1 MHNFYEQYQFGS
13 FQCIIKQLLDSVFCH
28 ILNNKG
34 FSKCNQSTLIIPGI
48 TKTPSNNCLKFGST
62 QIIDG
67 SAITNCRCSQL
78 GCTEIVTFWLLTAS
92 LHQAMRWRS
101 SVIFGWK
108 FASTNQKKNLVQGS
122 DVSIKW
128 NFCARPS
135 DVISRENR
143 CWRRGMS
150 AVFSGYYTHGVLGI
164 GWNLSIEQCVSFFF
178 SHLVILVHVRTDFF
192 SPLMAT
198 LAAKRNTFKVRTR
211 YVTNT
216 DFRIS
221 FI

>member
-1 MHNFYEQYQFGS
+1 M
-13 FQCIIKQLLDSVFCH
+13 
-28 ILNNKG
+28 
-34 FSKCNQSTLIIPGI
+34 STLIIPGI

-78 GCTEIVTFWLLTAS
+78 GCTEIVTFWLLIAS

-108 FASTNQKKNLVQGS
+108 FASTNQEKNLVQGS

-143 CWRRGMS
+143 CWRRGKS

-178 SHLVILVHVRTDFF
+178 TFSYTCSCQDGFF
-192 SPLMAT
+192 LSIDGHSCSKKKHIQGKNSLRHEHW
-198 LAAKRNTFKVRTR
+198 L
-211 YVTNT
+211 
-216 DFRIS
+216 
-221 FI
+221 

>member
-48 TKTPSNNCLKFGST
+48 TKTPSNNCLKFAST

-78 GCTEIVTFWLLTAS
+78 GCTEIATFWLTLLCNFWLKIRFNQS
-92 LHQAMRWRS
+92 EVKPSSGQWR
-101 SVIFGWK
+101 
-108 FASTNQKKNLVQGS
+108 
-122 DVSIKW
+122 
-128 NFCARPS
+128 
-135 DVISRENR
+135 VISRENR

-164 GWNLSIEQCVSFFF
+164 GLNFEYWTMCFFFFTFSYTCSCQDGFFLSIDGHSCSKKKHIQGNNSLRHE
-178 SHLVILVHVRTDFF
+178 HWL
-192 SPLMAT
+192 
-198 LAAKRNTFKVRTR
+198 
-211 YVTNT
+211 
-216 DFRIS
+216 
-221 FI
+221 